1 MLHEELTKA
10 NMLLEEGNYNKAL
23 YLLENFEENENLTIH
38 DLISYNLLRSSLLN
52 KVGSY
57 NDAFKYAEQAYQKS
71 QEASKNLQSIDA
83 LLSMAYA
90 LVWELSLD
98 KAFELIEQS
107 ENLLKTCIDES
118 PKEIS
123 YRKASIAYIKSLY
136 HFFKSDLNQSL
147 HHAELSIKLR
157 EELGA
162 KNEIAEPLNVLG
174 IIYTYLKYDWDRA
187 IAYLERSQKLAEESN
202 QKHIVAHNL
211 MIFGALYALKGELEQ
226 SILVLNQCQ
235 IILEELNNKRHLS
248 QFFNIIANT
257 YKLKGE
263 LEQSL
268 IYLEEG
274 LAISEEIGN
283 QWVLGYILST
293 MIEIYVDKKDNKNA
307 QKYLEMFK
315 LINDEIGNKMMD
327 KIYSLSKALVL
338 KMSSRTRNRAKAE
351 KLFKQIIEE
360 ENITGDLSISA
371 LVNLCDLLLG
381 ELRITN
387 DIEVIDELKPHIN
400 QLINIAEKT
409 KSSWILTETYL
420 LQAKLSLITFKIK
433 KAQRFLIQAQQ
444 IANRFNLNQLTKK
457 IAKENDD
464 LLKKLDLWEKLK
476 EAGAP
481 IAKRFDLARLDDQI
495 VGMVQNLTM
504 LTPQVTEEKI
514 AIHKEKKICLVCRG
528 EVLRYTYICEC
539 GAIYCE
545 NCARAVSNL
554 ENICWACDEPI
565 DYLKSVKPYK
575 EEEKVEV
582 EKRGKKK

>member
-1 MLHEELTKA
+1 
-10 NMLLEEGNYNKAL
+10 
-23 YLLENFEENENLTIH
+23 
-38 DLISYNLLRSSLLN
+38 
-52 KVGSY
+52 
-57 NDAFKYAEQAYQKS
+57 
-71 QEASKNLQSIDA
+71 
-83 LLSMAYA
+83 MAYA
-90 LVWELSLD
+90 LTMLLSLD
-98 KAFELIEQS
+98 KAFRVIEES
-107 ENLLKTCIDES
+107 EDLLKTCTKES
-118 PKEIS
+118 SIIIAQKQ
-123 YRKASIAYIKSLY
+123 ASIDYIKGLFY
-136 HFFKSDLNQSL
+136 FYKRDADLGIKHAEQSL
-147 HHAELSIKLR
+147 KLR
-157 EELGA
+157 EEYGFTH
-162 KNEIAEPLNVLG
+162 EIAEPLYVLG
-174 IIYTYLKYDWDRA
+174 LIYSLYKFDYDLAKTYT
-187 IAYLERSQKLAEESN
+187 ERSLKLAKESN
-202 QKHIVAHNL
+202 QKYIIAYTL
-211 MIFGALYALKGELEQ
+211 LIFGMLFALKGEMER
-226 SILVLNQCQ
+226 SLVYSKRSLA
-235 IILEELNNKRHLS
+235 ISEELNNKRLIAS
-248 QFFNIIANT
+248 LFNNIAEVHQRQGN
-257 YKLKGE
+257 LDQA
-263 LEQSL
+263 LF
-268 IYLEEG
+268 YLEKS
-274 LAISEEIGN
+274 LLVAEEIESN
-283 QWVLGYILST
+283 W
-293 MIEIYVDKKDNKNA
+293 N
-307 QKYLEMFK
+307 
-315 LINDEIGNKMMD
+315 IGN
-327 KIYSLSKALVL
+327 ALVSIGFLYITKNDRENAEKYFELLKKFKGQEIISLHDEHYRLHKTLIL
-338 KMSSRTRNRAKAE
+338 KMSPRTRNRAKAE
-351 KLFKQIIEE
+351 ELLKEIIEDKRIGVE
-360 ENITGDLSISA
+360 SMTKA